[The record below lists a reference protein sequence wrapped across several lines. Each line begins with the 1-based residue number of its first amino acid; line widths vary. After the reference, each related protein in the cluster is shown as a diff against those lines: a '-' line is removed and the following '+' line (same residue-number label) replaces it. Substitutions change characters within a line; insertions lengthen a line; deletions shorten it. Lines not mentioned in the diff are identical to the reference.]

1 MVMTGKNPEVLR
13 EELDPVPLYP
23 IWISHNI
30 VWAQFFVS
38 AQLKYSVSVAKT
50 NQLMLFR
57 ELIAV
62 CSEIHIK
69 RTSTLCG

>member
-1 MVMTGKNPEVLR
+1 MVMTAQIPEVLR
-13 EELDPVPLYP
+13 EERDPVPICP
-23 IWISHNI
+23 PWISNNI
-30 VWAQFFVS
+30 SWAQNPVS
-38 AQLKYSVSVAKT
+38 AQLKHSVSVAKI
-50 NQLMLFR
+50 NQLMLFW